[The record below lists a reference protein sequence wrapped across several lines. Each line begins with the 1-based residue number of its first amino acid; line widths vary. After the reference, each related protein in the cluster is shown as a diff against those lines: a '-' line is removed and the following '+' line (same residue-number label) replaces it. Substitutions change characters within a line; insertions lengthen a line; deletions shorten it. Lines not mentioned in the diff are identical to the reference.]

1 MKFQINQLKFIP
13 NFHKRD
19 GIQLFIIPFEYFN
32 ELIENQ
38 GFNFN
43 YDPHKMLLLILILL
57 KPVKIK
63 TNEEGNIRYLVE
75 YGASMNHTTYC
86 CLGNDDFLK
95 STVKYFIKS

>member
-43 YDPHKMLLLILILL
+43 YDLHKWCT
-57 KPVKIK
+57 VTNFIK
-63 TNEEGNIRYLVE
+63 ALE